1 MNIIKPLFH
10 EKLSILV
17 SGGGCLESLLS
28 LACADISPA
37 LHKIFLQLSLAPAGL
52 ELSTAQVDTH
62 TGHLHSDQ
70 SEISIDDYQPIRAQ
84 CECGLM
90 TRDDQCS
97 MVSALEIL
105 HNKTLLKQTKKTVNT
120 VPAVI
125 DSYNHKKKA
134 IVTALE
140 TAANLSNI
148 GMIIKC

>member
-1 MNIIKPLFH
+1 
-10 EKLSILV
+10 
-17 SGGGCLESLLS
+17 
-28 LACADISPA
+28 
-37 LHKIFLQLSLAPAGL
+37 
-52 ELSTAQVDTH
+52 
-62 TGHLHSDQ
+62 
-70 SEISIDDYQPIRAQ
+70 
-84 CECGLM
+84 M

-105 HNKTLLKQTKKTVNT
+105 HNKTLLKQTEKTVNT

-148 GMIIKC
+148 GMIVKC